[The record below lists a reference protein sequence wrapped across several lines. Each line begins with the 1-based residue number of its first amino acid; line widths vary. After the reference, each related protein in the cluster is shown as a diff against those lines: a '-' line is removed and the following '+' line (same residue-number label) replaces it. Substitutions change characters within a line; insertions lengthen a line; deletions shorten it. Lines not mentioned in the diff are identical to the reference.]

1 MAKDRFDSKRSF
13 ILASI
18 GAAVGLGNAL
28 RFPGLCA
35 KYGGVYL
42 LVYFVALL
50 VLGIP
55 LLNAE
60 IALGRKVGS
69 GAPECLESL
78 KRGGGRAGWASCIN
92 SVFTA
97 LLYAG
102 LAGWILATVVSIV
115 PLAVKAPGMTQN
127 EISGYFFNEV
137 LKSRNDGVISGISPY
152 VLPCIAAAWVLMYL
166 CLKGGAKSLA
176 KAAEFTVVIPVA
188 MLAVMAVRG
197 LMYSNRGEA
206 IAALFTPDFSAL
218 TKPDF
223 WLSALGQVFFSLSV
237 GVGIMPAYGAYLPKN
252 TNIFSCSLIIAAA
265 DFFVS
270 LLSSLVLFTTLYG
283 CGLQGEICD
292 SGIITAFVVYPAA
305 ITRLFGANTVLNA
318 VAGVLFYG
326 SLTML
331 AVQSAVSMAEAF
343 ISPFCDKFK
352 IKKKS
357 FVRVFCIAGLVL
369 SVVFAT
375 SAAPLIVEISDKFIN
390 FYHVLILGVFECI
403 IIGFSGKTRGLTD
416 EINRYSGRLK
426 IRAASFERAVR
437 YLSPVILSC
446 VTLTELVRLI
456 VFGSGYEPWAQIAFG
471 WGLSVFVIISAFVV
485 YGAGKR
491 APRVAHLHKLTYIK

>member
-1 MAKDRFDSKRSF
+1 MAKDRFGSKKSF

-42 LVYFVALL
+42 LVYFIALL
-50 VLGIP
+50 ALGIP

-78 KRGGGRAGWASCIN
+78 KRGGGRAGWASCVN

-102 LAGWILATVVSIV
+102 LAGWILSTVISIV
-115 PLAVKAPGMTQN
+115 PLSVKAPQMTQS
-127 EISGYFFNEV
+127 EVSGYFFNEV
-137 LKSRNDGVISGISPY
+137 LKSRNDGVISGISPF
-152 VLPCIAAAWVLMYL
+152 VLLCIAAAWALMYL
-166 CLKGGAKSLA
+166 CLKGGARSLA
-176 KAAEFTVVIPVA
+176 KAAEFTVVIPVI

-197 LMYSNRGEA
+197 IMYSNRGEA
-206 IAALFTPDFSAL
+206 LAALFTPDFNAL
-218 TKPDF
+218 LKPDF

-252 TNIFSCSLIIAAA
+252 TNIFSCSLVIAAA

-305 ITRLFGANTVLNA
+305 ITRLFGGATALNA
-318 VAGVLFYG
+318 AAGVLFYG

-331 AVQSAVSMAEAF
+331 AVQSAASMAEAF
-343 ISPFCDKFK
+343 ISPFCDRFGV
-352 IKKKS
+352 KKRA
-357 FVRVFCIAGLVL
+357 FVRVFCAVGVIL

-390 FYHVLILGVFECI
+390 FYHVLVLGVCECL
-403 IIGFSGKTRGLTD
+403 IIGSSGKTRELTD

-426 IRAASFERAVR
+426 IKTARFERTVK

-446 VTLTELVRLI
+446 VTLTELIRLI
-456 VFGSGYEPWAQIAFG
+456 VFGTGYEPWAQIAFG
-471 WGLSVFVIISAFVV
+471 WGLSIFVIVSAFVI
-485 YGAGKR
+485 YGAGR
-491 APRVAHLHKLTYIK
+491 RSSRISYASGTP